1 MDYVERL
8 MITYT
13 KTYIPTAGSTEIFDA
28 ALVYVNVLR
37 VTRTGDNHD
46 VFDYISSP
54 VDATGYQVAYNKAA
68 GSLGFDP
75 NRPFETGEFVNVIYK
90 R

>member
-1 MDYVERL
+1 MDNVERL

-13 KTYIPTAGSTEIFDA
+13 KTYIPTAGSTEIIDA

-54 VDATGYQVAYNKAA
+54 VDATGYKVAYNKTT
-68 GSLGFDP
+68 GSLGFDQ

>member
-1 MDYVERL
+1 LDYVERL

-13 KTYIPTAGSTEIFDA
+13 KTYIPTAGSTEIFATD
-28 ALVYVNVLR
+28 LVYVKMLR

-46 VFDYISSP
+46 IFDYISSP